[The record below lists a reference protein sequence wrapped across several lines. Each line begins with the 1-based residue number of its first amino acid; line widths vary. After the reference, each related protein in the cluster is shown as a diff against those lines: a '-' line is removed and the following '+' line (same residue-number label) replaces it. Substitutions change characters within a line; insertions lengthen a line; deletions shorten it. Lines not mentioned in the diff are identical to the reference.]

1 MSLRK
6 IAWIVWVYIFPFVA
20 GANLSGYLSEGNF
33 TEEYRSTVRWSATL
47 LFMLVFY
54 VLGKIFS
61 KWQDKK

>member
-6 IAWIVWVYIFPFVA
+6 IAWIVWVYILPFVA
-20 GANLSGYLSEGNF
+20 GTYLSGYLSEGHF
-33 TEEYRSTVRWSATL
+33 TDEYRSTVRWSAVL

-54 VLGKIFS
+54 VLSKIFF